1 MIDSLAQVPAAELPA
16 LAPGEPSTPPDS
28 PAPRSPGESRA
39 RRAALACLCL
49 AGWSASVWVGHHLDG
64 GQEVHRIG
72 LAVHILALVVSFGTI
87 LVIDWIGLL
96 WLLGKR
102 EIHEPGRLES
112 GAKPLIWGGLAMLL
126 ASGAFINPDLGSMAT
141 RVKLVC
147 VLVLMLNGLAI
158 APLMHRL
165 LAMPVT
171 TRFGDVARGLRT
183 RLVIALAVSQ
193 ACWWTAVLIGLLNS
207 TLRRWSGS

>member
-1 MIDSLAQVPAAELPA
+1 MIDSPAQAPVAERSALPAGEAPCPAAR
-16 LAPGEPSTPPDS
+16 
-28 PAPRSPGESRA
+28 APRSGRA
-39 RRAALACLCL
+39 RAALPAFLCV
-49 AGWSASVWVGHHLDG
+49 AGWLASVFVGHQLDTTS
-64 GQEVHRIG
+64 EVHCIG

-112 GAKPLIWGGLAMLL
+112 AAKPLIWGGLAMLL
-126 ASGAFINPDLGSMAT
+126 ASGAFINPELSSVPT

-147 VLVLMLNGLAI
+147 VLVIMLNGLAI

-165 LAMPVT
+165 LAMPGN
-171 TRFGDVARGLRT
+171 TRFGEVARGLRA
-183 RLVIALAVSQ
+183 RLVLALTVSQ
-193 ACWWTAVLIGLLNS
+193 ASWWTAVLIGLPNS
-207 TLRRWSGS
+207 TLRRWTGG